1 MAATTSHHDAGA
13 AVATAPVTVEQAAAI
28 LGVSASTIRRRIRDG
43 SLRAQPAHRPQ
54 GVVWLVHLPAA
65 ATVGTTQPPPPAG
78 AVATTPT
85 AAAGDQMI
93 AYTRSLLEP
102 LVAALERSQGRV
114 AELERENGQLAAEL
128 RALQAP
134 QDAQEGTQEGRTAAE
149 APDPTTE
156 PSAPPAELP
165 EPLAPDPRPPA
176 TDGRSPWW
184 RRWWPAFAAAILALV
199 TSGASCQVFGPG

>member
-1 MAATTSHHDAGA
+1 MADATSHHGAGA

-54 GVVWLVHLPAA
+54 GIVWLVHLPAA

-102 LVAALERSQGRV
+102 LVTALERSQGRV
-114 AELERENGQLAAEL
+114 AELERENGRLAAEL

-134 QDAQEGTQEGRTAAE
+134 PEPQNATQEGRRAAE
-149 APDPTTE
+149 GPE
-156 PSAPPAELP
+156 PSSEPSEAPVEPP
-165 EPLAPDPRPPA
+165 EPLAPDLLPPT
-176 TDGRSPWW
+176 TDGRQP
-184 RRWWPAFAAAILALV
+184 RPNG
-199 TSGASCQVFGPG
+199 SGLWGRIQAWLMA